1 MALSW
6 FCAGLGGLTLIGVIR
21 NAFFPKP
28 RVFAR

>member
-6 FCAGLGGLTLIGVIR
+6 FCAALGGLTFYGVIR

-28 RVFAR
+28 SVFAR